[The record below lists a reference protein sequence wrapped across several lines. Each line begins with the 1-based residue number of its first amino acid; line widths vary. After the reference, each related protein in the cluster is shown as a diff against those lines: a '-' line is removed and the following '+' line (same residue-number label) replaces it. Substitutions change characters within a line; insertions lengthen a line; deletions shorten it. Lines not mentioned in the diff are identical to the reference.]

1 MKGKWIVLL
10 TGLCG
15 TVIPS
20 FAQTDKWVGTWQ
32 MSVRPWNGSTAIILD
47 WQIGAPEQGLLYPTK
62 IKLHYGQFTGIYE
75 ALLIKKSDEQLGIS
89 RSKYPLQETPFKLGI
104 WLWYLNGTLDL
115 RGQTISLHR
124 KWVDKFGIWMRGL
137 NGEEDDLWES
147 SKVDLRDFLY
157 RDSINLRKIDN
168 IPLTDSSVRR
178 ILYPEQSGVYLGKYD
193 RMVTTDSVAF
203 LKVEDQQQ
211 YDRDTV
217 TLLHNGRPLFRMTEV
232 NDHNRQQHVRLD
244 TGRNLFYFFAE
255 NCGNIPPNTGFLYM
269 KTGDK
274 EYGFNFSNKSN
285 VFATFLIADIYYNP
299 TQYHHLDTLVTE
311 RTTEPIATIKV
322 DTAEI
327 VLELWDSEIE
337 DGDSISLRLN
347 GNWIAT
353 GFPVRKTL
361 QKIPVRLEPGENR
374 LLFMA
379 DNLGRI
385 PPNTA
390 KLRIK
395 YDGKLQTLDLNTDMR
410 KNNEIRF
417 LSISR
422 IHRH

>member
-1 MKGKWIVLL
+1 MKCKWIVLL
-10 TGLCG
+10 IGLFC

-20 FAQTDKWVGTWQ
+20 FGQADKWTGTWQ
-32 MSVRPWNGSTAIILD
+32 MSIRPWNGSTTLVLD
-47 WQIGAPEQGLLYPTK
+47 WQIGVPEQGLLYPAK
-62 IKLHYGQFTGIYE
+62 IKLRYGQFTGIYE

-89 RSKYPLQETPFKLGI
+89 RGKYPLLETPFKLGI
-104 WLWYLNGTLDL
+104 WLWYLNGTLDF
-115 RGQTISLHR
+115 RDQKISLHR

-147 SKVDLRDFLY
+147 SKVDLRNFLY
-157 RDSINLRKIDN
+157 RDSITLRKIDN
-168 IPLTDSSVRR
+168 IPLTDSSVQR
-178 ILYPEQSGVYLGKYD
+178 ILHPEQSGIYLGKYD
-193 RMVTTDSVAF
+193 RMVTTDSMAF

-217 TLLHNGRPLFRMTEV
+217 TLLHNGRPLFRMAEV

-244 TGRNLFYFFAE
+244 TGRNLFFFFAE

-274 EYGFNFSNKSN
+274 EHGFNFSNRSN

-299 TQYHHLDTLVTE
+299 TEYYHLDTLVSK
-311 RTTEPIATIKV
+311 RATEPIATIKV
-322 DTAEI
+322 DTTEI
-327 VLELWDSEIE
+327 VLELWDSQIE

-347 GNWIAT
+347 SNWIAT
-353 GFPVRKTL
+353 GFPVRNTP
-361 QKIPVRLEPGENR
+361 QKIPVRLQPGENR

-379 DNLGRI
+379 DNLGKI

-390 KLRIK
+390 KLRIR
-395 YDGKLQTLDLNTDMR
+395 YGGKVQTLDLNTDMQ
-410 KNNEIRF
+410 KNNEM
-417 LSISR
+417 R
-422 IHRH
+422 IIVGP